1 MLWVEGAIL
10 AAAAPLLLFP
20 SVVPGL
26 TLVALILLVG
36 GWLARWGL
44 TGRPLPAT
52 PFNVVVL
59 LWAVMVGVSI
69 LVSADPDLTWPKA
82 TGLILGLAVWRYLAI
97 FVENERRL
105 WLAVAGFIV
114 VGAGI
119 TFVGVISADWKF
131 QIPFVRRLFQALPPQ
146 LLVLPGSDP
155 EGAHLNQLAQVPLY
169 YLPLAA
175 AGVVAWWRRGRRSR
189 RASIVARAAAVVA
202 VLLVGG
208 LLLLTQSRS
217 GWLGGVFGIGTLIIV
232 WASILPTSSPWR
244 HVRWIVVLL
253 LLAGSVV
260 GFMVFRPELEAAV
273 EQESSEITAIGT
285 FKSFGFRWA
294 VWGWSVEAIGDFPF
308 TGVGLGA
315 FRRVVKRL
323 YPVEIVE
330 VIHHAHNTYLQ
341 VPLDFGLPGLVAY
354 LALLLVAA
362 AVAVRVAR
370 ESVRLRPL
378 AIGLLGGLAAVHVY
392 SFLDSL
398 VPGSKTVLVFWV
410 VMGLLAGLSRLAPGR
425 RARGATEVVAAKG

>member
-1 MLWVEGAIL
+1 MPTERRHTALLWVEGGIL

-26 TLVALILLVG
+26 TLAVLILLAG
-36 GWLARWGL
+36 GWVGRWWL
-44 TGRPLPAT
+44 TGRPLPET
-52 PFNVVVL
+52 PFNVVL
-59 LWAVMVGVSI
+59 LVWAAMVGVGI
-69 LVSADPDLTWPKA
+69 LVTADPDLTWPKA
-82 TGLILGLAVWRYLAI
+82 AGLVLGLAVWRYLAI

-105 WLAVAGFIV
+105 WLAVAGFFV

-131 QIPFVRRLFQALPPQ
+131 QIPFVERLFQVLPPQ
-146 LLVLPGSDP
+146 LMVLPGSDP
-155 EGAHLNQLAQVPLY
+155 EGAHLNQLAQTPLY

-175 AGVVAWWRRGRRSR
+175 AGVAAWWRRDRRSR
-189 RASIVARAAAVVA
+189 RAGIVARLAAVVS
-202 VLLVGG
+202 VLLLAG

-217 GWLGGVFGIGTLIIV
+217 GWLGGVFGVGTLIIV
-232 WASILPTSSPWR
+232 WASLLPASSPWR
-244 HVRWIVVLL
+244 HLRWIVVVL

-260 GFMVFRPELEAAV
+260 GFMVFRPEFEAAV
-273 EQESSEITAIGT
+273 EQEASEITAIGT

-323 YPVEIVE
+323 YPVEISG

-341 VPLDFGLPGLVAY
+341 VPLDLGLPGLVAY

-370 ESVRLRPL
+370 ERVRLRPL
-378 AIGLLGGLAAVHVY
+378 ALGLLGGLAGVHVY

-398 VPGSKTVLVFWV
+398 VPGSKTVLLFWMV
-410 VMGLLAGLSRLAPGR
+410 IGLLAGLSRLETTG
-425 RARGATEVVAAKG
+425 EI

>member
-1 MLWVEGAIL
+1 MLWVEGGIL

-26 TLVALILLVG
+26 TLVALILLAG

-59 LWAVMVGVSI
+59 VWAVMVGTSI

-82 TGLILGLAVWRYLAI
+82 AGLILGLAVWRYLAI
-97 FVENERRL
+97 FAGNERRL

-119 TFVGVISADWKF
+119 AFVGVISADWEF
-131 QIPFVRRLFQALPPQ
+131 QVPFVRRVFQALPPQ

-155 EGAHLNQLAQVPLY
+155 EGAHMNQLAQVPLY

-175 AGVVAWWRRGRRSR
+175 AAAAAWWSRGRRSPR
-189 RASIVARAAAVVA
+189 LAAAVLSVF
-202 VLLVGG
+202 LLVG

-217 GWLGGVFGIGTLIIV
+217 GWLGAAYGLATVPMV
-232 WASILPTSSPWR
+232 WAALLPPGSRWR
-244 HVRWIVVLL
+244 RLSWMVALL
-253 LLAGSVV
+253 LLVATVAGFVV
-260 GFMVFRPELEAAV
+260 VRPELEASIEREREAA
-273 EQESSEITAIGT
+273 EATAIGT
-285 FKSFGFRWA
+285 FKTFGFRWA
-294 VWGWSVEAIGDFPF
+294 VWGWTVEAIGDFPF
-308 TGVGLGA
+308 TGMGLGS
-315 FRRVVKRL
+315 FRRVIKRL
-323 YPVEIVE
+323 YPVEISG

-341 VPLDFGLPGLVAY
+341 VPADFGLPGLVAY
-354 LALLLVAA
+354 LALLGVAA

-370 ESVRLRPL
+370 ERVRLRPL
-378 AIGLLGGLAAVHVY
+378 AIGLLGGLVAVHVY

-410 VMGLLAGLSRLAPGR
+410 VMGLLAGLSRLDGGR
-425 RARGATEVVAAKG
+425 GRGERVAAVTTEG